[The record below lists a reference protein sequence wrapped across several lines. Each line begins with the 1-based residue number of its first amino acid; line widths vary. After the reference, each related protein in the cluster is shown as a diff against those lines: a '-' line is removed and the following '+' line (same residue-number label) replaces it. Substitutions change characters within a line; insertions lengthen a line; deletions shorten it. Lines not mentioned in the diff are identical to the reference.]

1 MSPVAENVMS
11 AVADMPLDAAAGN
24 RLAKRNAVVLAMG
37 QALAGGNNT
46 VVVATGGIVGAM
58 LAPDRSLAT
67 LPVSIMIVGTW
78 AGTLPVGYLVRRFG
92 RRTAYQIGAAV
103 GCLAGLIGYAAIVEG
118 SFALYLAATFCAG
131 LYQASHLSYRF
142 AAADTASVEFKA
154 KAVSWVLAGGLF
166 AAFLGP
172 QLVILTKD
180 LMPPYLFAASYL
192 GQAAVAACAAL
203 VLVLVRAPKQV
214 VQRSSGP
221 VRTLA
226 EIARQPR
233 FIVAATC
240 GVASYALMN
249 LMMTSAPLAMVDC
262 GHSVGNATLGIQWHV
277 LAMFAP
283 SFVTGTLVSRFGSV
297 PIVAVGLALLAAS
310 AAVGFAGIT
319 VAHFWTALV
328 LLGVGWNFGFVGATA
343 MVIDCYRPEERNKV
357 QAFNDFLIFGTMAI
371 GSFVSGAMLAH
382 FGWYLVNL
390 VMLPVVAI
398 AGAMLTWLVLRERP
412 RFA

>member
-1 MSPVAENVMS
+1 MMS
-11 AVADMPLDAAAGN
+11 AVAEAPFDAAAGN
-24 RLAKRNAVVLAMG
+24 RLAKRNALVLAMG

-46 VVVATGGIVGAM
+46 LVSATGGILGAI
-58 LAPDRSLAT
+58 LAPDKSLAT
-67 LPVSIMIVGTW
+67 LPISIMIVGTW
-78 AGTLPVGYLVRRFG
+78 VGTLPVGFLVRRFG
-92 RRTAYQIGAAV
+92 RRAAYQIGAVV
-103 GCLAGLIGYAAIVEG
+103 GCLAGLIGYVAVIEA
-118 SFALYLAATFCAG
+118 SFPIYLAATFCAG
-131 LYQASHLSYRF
+131 LYQASCLSYRF
-142 AAADTASVEFKA
+142 AAADTASADFKG

-192 GQAAVAACAAL
+192 GQAGTAAVALL
-203 VLVLVRAPKQV
+203 VLALVRAPTQV
-214 VQRSSGP
+214 AQHTAAPARNLG
-221 VRTLA
+221 

-233 FIVAATC
+233 FIVAAAC
-240 GVASYALMN
+240 GVACYALMN
-249 LMMTSAPLAMVDC
+249 LMMTAAPLAMVDC
-262 GHSVGNATLGIQWHV
+262 GHSVGDATLGIQLHV

-283 SFVTGTLVSRFGSV
+283 SFVTGTLVARFGPL
-297 PIVAVGLALLAAS
+297 PIVAVGLMLLAAS

-328 LLGVGWNFGFVGATA
+328 LLGIGWNFGFVGATA

-390 VMLPVVAI
+390 VMLPVVAV
-398 AGAMLTWLVLRERP
+398 AGVMLVWLVLRERP